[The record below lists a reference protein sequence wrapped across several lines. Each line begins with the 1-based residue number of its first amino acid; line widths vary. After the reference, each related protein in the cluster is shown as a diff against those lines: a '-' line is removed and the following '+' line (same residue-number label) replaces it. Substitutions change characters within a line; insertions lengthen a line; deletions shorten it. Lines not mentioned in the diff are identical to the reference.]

1 MFPLLFGFWGILPM
15 VLTRRD
21 VVLGGLAFLGTAP
34 TSALAAAPS
43 YFAGT
48 AVDNN
53 VTYKKTNFAKIDKK
67 WHRQVVKYFSNEPV
81 GTVVVDTHH
90 HFLYL
95 IMENKTAIRY
105 GVGVGREGFKW
116 YGRATIDRKSL
127 WPRWTPPPEMIKR
140 HPELPAFVEG
150 GSPKN
155 PLGPR
160 AMYLHRDGADT
171 GYRFH
176 GTLEPWSIGKD
187 ASSGCIRMFNEDA
200 IDLYQRCPI
209 GTAVQVLPHIADQAE
224 KASKLETTAVE

>member
-1 MFPLLFGFWGILPM
+1 M

-21 VVLGGLAFLGTAP
+21 IVLGGLAVAAVGASANMAQAAAASYFSGTAQ
-34 TSALAAAPS
+34 
-43 YFAGT
+43 
-48 AVDNN
+48 DNG
-53 VTYKKTNFAKIDKK
+53 VTFRKTNFTKIDKK
-67 WHRQVVKYFSNEPV
+67 WHRQIVKYFSSEPV
-81 GTVVVDTHH
+81 GTVVVDTKH
-90 HFLYL
+90 HFLYV

-116 YGRATIDRKSL
+116 YGRATIDRKAL

-140 HPELPAFVEG
+140 HPELPAFVAG

-160 AMYLHRDGADT
+160 AMYLHRGGADT

-176 GTLEPWSIGKD
+176 GTLEPGSIGKD

-209 GTAVQVLPHIADQAE
+209 GTAVQVLPHIADQAD
-224 KASKLETTAVE
+224 KAEQTTVE

>member
-1 MFPLLFGFWGILPM
+1 MIS
-15 VLTRRD
+15 RRD
-21 VVLGGLAFLGTAP
+21 FVLGGVAAMAA
-34 TSALAAAPS
+34 TSLPETGWAAASS

-48 AVDNN
+48 LTDNG
-53 VTYKKTNFAKIDKK
+53 VTFRATNFKKIDKK
-67 WHRQVVKYFSNEPV
+67 WQRQVVKFQSSEPQ
-81 GTVVVDTHH
+81 GTIVVDTRN

-105 GVGVGREGFKW
+105 GVGVGKEGFQW
-116 YGRATIDRKSL
+116 FGRSTVDRKAL

-140 HPELPAFVEG
+140 HPELPAFVAG
-150 GSPKN
+150 GAPNN

-176 GTLEPWSIGKD
+176 GTIQPWSIGTD

-200 IDLYQRCPI
+200 IDLYQRCPV
-209 GTAVQVLPHIADQAE
+209 GTAVQVLPHLAEQAE
-224 KASKLETTAVE
+224 RSRQIEESL